1 MGMRGGFPE
10 ELDKLEWKFGRRR
23 MASIRR
29 ILSRWAEWRE
39 IRLSGRGL
47 RLPEEKYRWGINPIG
62 GFEVLAIGA
71 CWERSTKP
79 PPDFSDLEDFGLA
92 FNTLSERDQTIVLV
106 ARFGG
111 KSEWETTVKLLNIS
125 KDNLEIEL
133 RIAMLRL
140 GLACQKRGLV

>member
-62 GFEVLAIGA
+62 GFEPRHHAVAIGGDYPKRLA
-71 CWERSTKP
+71 RPS
-79 PPDFSDLEDFGLA
+79 LA
-92 FNTLSERDQTIVLV
+92 FSS
-106 ARFGG
+106 G
-111 KSEWETTVKLLNIS
+111 SP
-125 KDNLEIEL
+125 
-133 RIAMLRL
+133 
-140 GLACQKRGLV
+140 KR